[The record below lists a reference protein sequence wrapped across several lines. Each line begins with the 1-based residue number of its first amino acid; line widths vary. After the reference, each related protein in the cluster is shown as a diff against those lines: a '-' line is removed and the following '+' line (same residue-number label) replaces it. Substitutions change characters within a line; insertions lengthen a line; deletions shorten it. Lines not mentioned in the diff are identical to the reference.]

1 MLDIH
6 AVSLQVCRDSVAIIR
21 AISTQD
27 RNLADQ
33 LRRAVTS
40 VPLNIGESDGLN
52 GGNRRQRRLTA
63 LGSAR
68 EVSSCMQVAV
78 AMSYIDAVPEE
89 MSARLDHVI
98 GVLVK
103 VARP

>member
-1 MLDIH
+1 MLNIYGVAILVCRECVVVIRRI
-6 AVSLQVCRDSVAIIR
+6 AVS
-21 AISTQD
+21 D

-40 VPLNIGESDGLN
+40 VPLNIAESDGQA
-52 GGNRRQRRLTA
+52 GGNRRQRRLSA

-68 EVSSCMQVAV
+68 EVKACIEVAE
-78 AMSYIDAVPEE
+78 AMGYIDEAPREIME
-89 MSARLDHVI
+89 KLEHVI